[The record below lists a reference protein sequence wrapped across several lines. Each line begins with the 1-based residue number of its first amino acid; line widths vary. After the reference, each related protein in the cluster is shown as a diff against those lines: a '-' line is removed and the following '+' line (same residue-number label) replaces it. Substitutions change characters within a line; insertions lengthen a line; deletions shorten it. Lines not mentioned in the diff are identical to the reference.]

1 MTFMNN
7 QPMNAESRLRGTLLT
22 YLRKYRKKSSIKMPN
37 LISDLIHIL
46 TDGKNVTKRQLLA
59 LKNYLLREREFITFD
74 ADDLLNFFKP
84 ILKTNTNAKSKDHKS
99 DTKPSPSL
107 SHFFSD

>member
-1 MTFMNN
+1 
-7 QPMNAESRLRGTLLT
+7 MNAESRLRGTLLT
-22 YLRKYRKKSSIKMPN
+22 YLRKYRKKSSIEMQN

-84 ILKTNTNAKSKDHKS
+84 ILKTNNNNDKSKDHKS
-99 DTKPSPSL
+99 NAKTPTPLPDFL
-107 SHFFSD
+107 

>member
-1 MTFMNN
+1 M
-7 QPMNAESRLRGTLLT
+7 Q
-22 YLRKYRKKSSIKMPN
+22 N

-74 ADDLLNFFKP
+74 ADDLLNFFNP
-84 ILKTNTNAKSKDHKS
+84 IIKKKTTNNAKSKDHKS
-99 DTKPSPSL
+99 NAQPSPSL
-107 SHFFSD
+107 SHFLSD